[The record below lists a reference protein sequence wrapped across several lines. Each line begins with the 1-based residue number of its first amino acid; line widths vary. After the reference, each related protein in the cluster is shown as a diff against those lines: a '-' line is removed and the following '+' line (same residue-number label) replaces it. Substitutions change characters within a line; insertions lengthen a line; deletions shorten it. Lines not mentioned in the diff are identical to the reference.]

1 MRAKATLA
9 INKKETFNDGS
20 IVQIVVW
27 DLPVPLMGSRH
38 RYKYSLYFGK
48 NGVCLVRYD
57 NERGKGD
64 HRHIDGKE
72 EEYSFVNI
80 SSLLADFWN
89 DVERMGG

>member
-9 INKKETFNDGS
+9 LDKKETFSDGS

-64 HRHIDGKE
+64 HRHINGKE
-72 EEYSFVNI
+72 EEYSFVSI